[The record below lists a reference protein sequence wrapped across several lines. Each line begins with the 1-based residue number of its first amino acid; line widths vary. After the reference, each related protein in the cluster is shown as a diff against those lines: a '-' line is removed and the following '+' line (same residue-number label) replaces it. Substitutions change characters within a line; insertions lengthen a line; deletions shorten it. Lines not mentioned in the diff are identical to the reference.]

1 MVRSVM
7 LGVVAVCKT
16 LPDCDTIQFVR
27 FPIVP
32 RPRICLCDRENC
44 YGLIPSEEE
53 WGRVREQTKD
63 LEDWTIDCLKPK
75 TGCQEGGEKR
85 ITLRVFGFS
94 PDRPCQ
100 SSVEV
105 GEFEV

>member
-1 MVRSVM
+1 M
-7 LGVVAVCKT
+7 
-16 LPDCDTIQFVR
+16 
-27 FPIVP
+27 
-32 RPRICLCDRENC
+32 
-44 YGLIPSEEE
+44 
-53 WGRVREQTKD
+53 EQTKD